1 MFNQD
6 KPKKAQRVARVEN
19 LNPDKGISQSM
30 RVSEDQ
36 RKYTVVLCLAN
47 RTVKTTF
54 LSELSALD
62 QMRKNRSLYKKLN
75 PKK

>member
-1 MFNQD
+1 MFNQE
-6 KPKKAQRVARVEN
+6 KPKKAQRVAKVES

-54 LSELSALD
+54 LNEFSALD

>member
-6 KPKKAQRVARVEN
+6 KPRKAQRVAKVES

-54 LSELSALD
+54 PSEFSALD
-62 QMRKNRSLYKKLN
+62 QMKKNRGLYKKLN

>member
-6 KPKKAQRVARVEN
+6 KPKKAQRVAKVES

-47 RTVKTTF
+47 STVKTTF
-54 LSELSALD
+54 LNEFSALD

>member
-6 KPKKAQRVARVEN
+6 KPKKAQRVAKVES
-19 LNPDKGISQSM
+19 LNPEKGISQSM

-54 LSELSALD
+54 FNEFSALD

>member
-6 KPKKAQRVARVEN
+6 KPKKAQRVAKVES

-30 RVSEDQ
+30 KVSEDQ

-54 LSELSALD
+54 FNEFSALD